1 MSRLNILVITKL
13 NEPRLFIQVH
23 RQSTRW
29 PRSGPSNIQRWWDR
43 GARVRDT
50 LEVLLLLVLWRLV
63 VLGGGLLAGLGGLVG
78 VLVVSSRSGALAI
91 MVPATFDREEGVGVL
106 GVEAEEAEGAETST
120 N

>member
-13 NEPRLFIQVH
+13 NEPRLFIRVH

-50 LEVLLLLVLWRLV
+50 LEVLLLLVLGRLV
-63 VLGGGLLAGLGGLVG
+63 ALGGGLLPGLGGLVG
-78 VLVVSSRSGALAI
+78 VVVVSSRTGALAI
-91 MVPATFDREEGVGVL
+91 MVPATFDREEGVQ
-106 GVEAEEAEGAETST
+106 EFRYPR
-120 N
+120 

>member
-13 NEPRLFIQVH
+13 NEPRLFIRVH

-29 PRSGPSNIQRWWDR
+29 PRSRPSNIQRWWDW

-50 LEVLLLLVLWRLV
+50 LEVLLLLVLGRLV
-63 VLGGGLLAGLGGLVG
+63 ALGGGLLPGLGGLVG
-78 VLVVSSRSGALAI
+78 VVIVSSRTGVLAI
-91 MVPATFDREEGVGVL
+91 MVLATFDREEGVGVL
-106 GVEAEEAEGAETST
+106 GVEAEEAEGVETSM